1 MDIKG
6 SRSWRSYPL
15 VRDRWTV
22 KVKSSLSAREKKA
35 SLSGLTL
42 SSTRDDCVFALMEG
56 TVGRM
61 KKTLKKMA
69 KLIDLDRT
77 IYLTGG
83 GVNETL
89 MSYRRRLFSGFNI
102 VAKDNCSLKGC
113 AYMAKMKLG

>member
-1 MDIKG
+1 MFDITTG
-6 SRSWRSYPL
+6 GFALEWFRSQFCREMSKEEFYNSYLRKLMEKKMSSPVNFNPYL
-15 VRDRWTV
+15 AGDRT
-22 KVKSSLSAREKKA
+22 SLRQKKA
-35 SLSGLTL
+35 SFSGLTL

-69 KLIDLDRT
+69 KLIDLDST

-89 MSYRRRLFSGFNI
+89 MS
-102 VAKDNCSLKGC
+102 
-113 AYMAKMKLG
+113 